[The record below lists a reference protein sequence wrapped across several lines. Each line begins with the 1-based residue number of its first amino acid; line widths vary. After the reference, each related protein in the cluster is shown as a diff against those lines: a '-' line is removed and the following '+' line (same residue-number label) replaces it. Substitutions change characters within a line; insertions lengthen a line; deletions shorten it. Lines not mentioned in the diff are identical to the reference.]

1 MAHLEKCR
9 RVSMCVCYRVVLP
22 KFEKLPV
29 SLSQVYLSYKV
40 GWGFP
45 VKRPQVLRILA
56 GFSPDTGFR
65 IPFSSFWC
73 PFFSFRYKFSG
84 FQCPFSSFP
93 SPFPSCQSPFSS
105 LCPILGWICRG
116 YWFNFGQ
123 ICHVFFIFVAPL
135 FRVRSLNVF

>member
-1 MAHLEKCR
+1 MKEGD
-9 RVSMCVCYRVVLP
+9 
-22 KFEKLPV
+22 F
-29 SLSQVYLSYKV
+29 
-40 GWGFP
+40 
-45 VKRPQVLRILA
+45 KRPTSTIRHASGAFRPGADILELRVAPGIRRNEA
-56 GFSPDTGFR
+56 RNSGYMGVRPPDTSTRTPLSGFR
-65 IPFSSFWC
+65 S